1 MLHDMK
7 VFVEPRVPA
16 ITGTAVAFMPYSD
29 EARDIQD
36 WAFEMS
42 KANVIVLAQ
51 CQQELAWLRDKKA
64 EFDFIVVDIEHV
76 GGVHA
81 AVELC
86 LNIRNDRPNSK
97 IILLS
102 DDTERDDFGSERIAI
117 CDATLKKPVTHRRFT
132 DLLAR

>member
-1 MLHDMK
+1 MLHDAK
-7 VFVEPRVPA
+7 VFVEPRIPA
-16 ITGTAVAFMPYSD
+16 VTGAAVAFMPYSD

-36 WAFEMS
+36 WTFETS
-42 KANVIVLAQ
+42 GAGLIVLAH
-51 CQQELAWLRDKKA
+51 CDEPRAWLHGKKV

-86 LNIRNDRPNSK
+86 LDIRKERPDTK

-102 DDTERDDFGSERIAI
+102 DDSERDDFGSERIAI
-117 CDATLKKPVTHRRFT
+117 CDATLKKPLTHGRFT
-132 DLLAR
+132 DLLIR

>member
-1 MLHDMK
+1 MLHDAK

-16 ITGTAVAFMPYSD
+16 ITGTAVAFMPYSE
-29 EARDIQD
+29 EARDVQD
-36 WAFEMS
+36 WAFDMS
-42 KANVIVLAQ
+42 SVTVVVLAK
-51 CQQELAWLRDKKA
+51 CQDQLAWLRNRKV

-86 LNIRNDRPNSK
+86 LGIRAECPNSR

-102 DDTERDDFGSERIAI
+102 DDAERDDFGSERIAI
-117 CDATLKKPVTHRRFT
+117 CDATFKKPLTHSRFT
-132 DLLAR
+132 EALIR